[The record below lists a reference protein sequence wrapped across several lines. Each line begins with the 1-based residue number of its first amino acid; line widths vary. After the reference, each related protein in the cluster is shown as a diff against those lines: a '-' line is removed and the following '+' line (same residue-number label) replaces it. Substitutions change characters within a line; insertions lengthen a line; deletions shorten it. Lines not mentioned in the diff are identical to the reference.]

1 MYVYIFTYI
10 LKELCI
16 PDFYWASH
24 FFIPRQLHR
33 RASAEPINPSLTDQ
47 AITYQKHT
55 IATY

>member
-16 PDFYWASH
+16 SDFYWASH

-47 AITYQKHT
+47 AITY
-55 IATY
+55 